1 MGWLLPV
8 LGLAAG
14 FTIGLLAF
22 ANLRIPADF
31 VGIYAPYLS
40 LATLAGLDTI
50 FGGIRAGIEG
60 RFQDDIFVSGFLLN
74 TLLAAGLAFLGD
86 WIGVDLFLA
95 AVVALGTRVFLN
107 LSLIRR
113 YYLTRVA
120 LNRRKEIAQTTSAP
134 APAPHPVREQ

>member
-1 MGWLLPV
+1 MSWLIPLV
-8 LGLAAG
+8 GLAAG
-14 FTIGLLAF
+14 FLVGLLAF
-22 ANLRIPADF
+22 ANLRVPGDLLG
-31 VGIYAPYLS
+31 VYAPYLS

-74 TLLAAGLAFLGD
+74 TLLAAGLALMGD
-86 WIGVDLFLA
+86 LIGVDLFLA

-120 LNRRKEIAQTTSAP
+120 LNRRKDAAQTSAP
-134 APAPHPVREQ
+134 PAPTPAPVRER